1 MKNIDFYEHRKDLA
15 AAFRWAERLN
25 LHEAVA
31 NHFSVAVNDEG
42 TKFLMNPNRWHFSR
56 IKASDL
62 LLLDIH
68 DKKVLESKNPP
79 DATAWG
85 LHGALHKNCRH
96 ARCVMHVHSVFGT
109 VLASLKNSIL
119 PPINQVAAIFFNRQ
133 IIDNQYGGLAFDEE
147 GERCSKLLKDP
158 KITTMIMGNHGFLVI
173 GQNVAE
179 AFHRLFYFER
189 AAKIYVNALQTGME
203 LRILEDKI
211 AEKTAFELE
220 NEEFPNPAGT
230 SFLTE
235 IKTILDKENSDY
247 SQ

>member
-25 LHEAVA
+25 LNEAVA
-31 NHFSVAVNDEG
+31 NHFSIAINDEG

-62 LLLDIH
+62 LLLDIN

-96 ARCVMHVHSVFGT
+96 AKCVMHVHSVYGT

-147 GERCSKLLKDP
+147 GER
-158 KITTMIMGNHGFLVI
+158 
-173 GQNVAE
+173 
-179 AFHRLFYFER
+179 
-189 AAKIYVNALQTGME
+189 
-203 LRILEDKI
+203 
-211 AEKTAFELE
+211 
-220 NEEFPNPAGT
+220 
-230 SFLTE
+230 
-235 IKTILDKENSDY
+235 
-247 SQ
+247 